1 MDEKLRTNL
10 KPIICRECSLL
21 GKVACV
27 DDCPKI
33 DLVASMIEQAF
44 RDAHW
49 IEPQQPVEGE
59 LVGTTGTSYPTIC
72 DKCERGTYY
81 WIAHGDE
88 KWCLECHHKDY
99 QEQNQQTIV
108 TIPESNFGKHGG
120 TCCLGCHEAQLAYDK
135 VRMKVHPSE
144 GELAPCPFLI
154 GGTRICE
161 KPKFG
166 RHETCITSNCAVIE
180 GIKAQLAHDK
190 ARLYLWGLG
199 ACSEHIRDIDDG
211 VFTKLECPECWKML
225 AKGWHPPSECPQKP
239 TLSGVEK
246 QHILQALTGHYEQ
259 MENECAVCDE
269 IKRKLG

>member
-1 MDEKLRTNL
+1 MDKKLRKKL
-10 KPIICRECSLL
+10 CDFLQC
-21 GKVACV
+21 
-27 DDCPKI
+27 DCGETHCASI
-33 DLVASMIEQAF
+33 DYLEQAF
-44 RDAHW
+44 RDAGW
-49 IEPQQPVEGE
+49 TESQQPVEGE

-190 ARLYLWGLG
+190 QRIKEAQENAEEWEAKWEESEAELDKYRAATMAKLSSEDELALGLCDHPNYTSRELAYELLRLLG
-199 ACSEHIRDIDDG
+199 G
-211 VFTKLECPECWKML
+211 KK
-225 AKGWHPPSECPQKP
+225 
-239 TLSGVEK
+239 
-246 QHILQALTGHYEQ
+246 
-259 MENECAVCDE
+259 
-269 IKRKLG
+269 